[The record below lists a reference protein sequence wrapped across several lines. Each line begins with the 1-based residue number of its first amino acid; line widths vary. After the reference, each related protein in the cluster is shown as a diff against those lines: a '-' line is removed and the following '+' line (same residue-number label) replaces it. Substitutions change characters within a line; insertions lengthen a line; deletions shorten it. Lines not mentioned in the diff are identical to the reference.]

1 MKEIRAYIQP
11 YMLNKVVLALMDIP
25 DFPGLTVSDC
35 EGFGRERA
43 EAGQEYKPFFIKKRI
58 EIFAPETMVDAI
70 FETLMREARTGNH
83 GDGKVYVVD
92 VERGGRISTGENG
105 PELA

>member
-25 DFPGLTVSDC
+25 GFPGMSVSDC

-58 EIFAPETMVDAI
+58 EVFAPDHLADDI
-70 FETLMREARTGNH
+70 FSTLMRVAHTGNH
-83 GDGKVYVVD
+83 GDGKVYAVEVV
-92 VERGGRISTGENG
+92 RGGRISTGENG
-105 PELA
+105 AELA